1 MKFSASLAFALFL
14 TLAGP
19 LGAQDATPPPA
30 AKDEEPAASPEKKK
44 SGGEEAAFDLPV
56 PVGEPVKGLRVPQYD
71 EEGNLQFM
79 FDAETARKIDDK
91 TVELEV
97 LKIDAYSEDGKKFYV
112 ELPRAVFNLETRIL
126 NGQERVLIR
135 REDFEIHGEESEFHV
150 KTRFAKILGNV
161 KMIIHSTDSFDQP

>member
-1 MKFSASLAFALFL
+1 MKFFASLVFVLAL
-14 TLAGP
+14 TLTVP
-19 LGAQDATPPPA
+19 LRAEDATPPPA
-30 AKDEEPAASPEKKK
+30 DPKEKATASPEEKK
-44 SGGEEAAFDLPV
+44 SGADAAFDLPV

-79 FDAETARKIDDK
+79 FDAETARKIDEK
-91 TVELEV
+91 TIELEV
-97 LKIDAYSEDGKKFYV
+97 LKIDAHADDGKKFYV
-112 ELPRAVFNLETRIL
+112 ELPRAVFNLETRVL

-161 KMIIHSTDSFDQP
+161 KMIIHSTESFDQP